1 MKPLRVGITG
11 PNGFIAGHVRREL
24 AANKAIEIV
33 ECERSAFENPH
44 QLTTFVNCCDTVLH
58 VAGMNRGDDEEIFQ
72 VNTALVDR
80 LIEAAEASVSPTRVV
95 FASTTQRTGDNPYG
109 RSKRYGEQRLA
120 EWAAKNDD
128 CSAVALV
135 IPNVFGP
142 GCRPFYNS
150 VVATFCH
157 KLAEG
162 ETPTII
168 DDNSVEFIWV
178 GDVAKA
184 FADSLEAKSGEGDFK
199 LRRLVGHEPIKVSE
213 LLAKLQHF
221 HQCHFVDRLVPDIS
235 QPLDA
240 QLYATLESYLPL
252 EAHCH
257 RPEVHSDYRGDLC
270 EVLRVAGSGQVF
282 FSTTKPGIT
291 RGNHYH
297 TRKVEWFCVL
307 KGEAT
312 IRLRNIA
319 GSEVRE
325 FHVCGADPQFISI
338 PVLHTHHIE
347 NTGET
352 ELLTMFWCN
361 EIFDA
366 SDPDTYYEQVF
377 AEPISN
383 AA

>member
-44 QLTTFVNCCDTVLH
+44 RLTTFVNRCDTVLH

-109 RSKRYGEQRLA
+109 RSKSYGEQRLA

-178 GDVAKA
+178 GDVANA
-184 FADSLEAKSGEGDFK
+184 FADSLEAKSDEGDFK
-199 LRRLVGHEPIKVSE
+199 LRRLAGHEPIKVSE

-377 AEPISN
+377 AKPISN